1 MPYREINDLPESVR
15 NNLPEHAQEIF
26 LAAFNNAWDEYGRDE
41 ERAFRVAWAAVKN
54 KYAKDEKTGKWKA
67 KD

>member
-1 MPYREINDLPESVR
+1 MPYKETDDLPESVR
-15 NNLPEHAQEIF
+15 NNLPEHAREIF
-26 LAAFNNAWDEYGRDE
+26 LTAFNNAWDEYGRDE

-54 KYAKDEKTGKWKA
+54 KYAKDEKTGKWKP